1 MICHRCGCCHF
12 GGRCGLVVAVA
23 VDLERRLVLLVLAV
37 GVRGCMCLLWRLGGG
52 DGCVWWTHDDSAL
65 RACLVAC
72 SLPVRRESD
81 RVDFALPFTH
91 DDGFFYLVVDFGWP
105 AVIDDDDDGVVRDD
119 AWALCDGRM
128 CRV

>member
-1 MICHRCGCCHF
+1 MVGV
-12 GGRCGLVVAVA
+12 GGRCQGVYVSAVA
-23 VDLERRLVLLVLAV
+23 AWWWW
-37 GVRGCMCLLWRLGGG
+37 CCW
-52 DGCVWWTHDDSAL
+52 WWTHDDAAL

-128 CRV
+128 CSM

>member
-1 MICHRCGCCHF
+1 MA
-12 GGRCGLVVAVA
+12 VAVA
-23 VDLERRLVLLVLAV
+23 VELESRLVWLVLAV
-37 GVRGCMCLLWRLGGG
+37 GVRGRMCLLWRLGGG
-52 DGCVWWTHDDSAL
+52 DAAGGGPTTTLHCGRVL
-65 RACLVAC
+65 FAC

-128 CRV
+128 CSM

>member
-1 MICHRCGCCHF
+1 M
-12 GGRCGLVVAVA
+12 VAVAVA

-37 GVRGCMCLLWRLGGG
+37 GVRGRMCLLWRLRGGGG
-52 DGCVWWTHDDSAL
+52 DGCLWWTHDDAAL

-128 CRV
+128 CSM